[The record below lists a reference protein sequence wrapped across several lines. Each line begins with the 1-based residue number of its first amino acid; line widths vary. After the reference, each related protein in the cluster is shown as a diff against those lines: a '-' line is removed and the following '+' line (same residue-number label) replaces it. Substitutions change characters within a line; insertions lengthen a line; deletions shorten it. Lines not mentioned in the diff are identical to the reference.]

1 MNFSAFKELRRRKDL
16 VNKLALLPQGFE
28 LVNNFET
35 DDSRWPMASLFLLS
49 PSFFPP
55 YRGIKIR
62 REILYI
68 KWNLVVRG
76 SWSSFFMYLQYCIVV
91 QICCTCA
98 VNKNT
103 RRTTGTRRDTHHGH
117 KKGTHP
123 RASQG
128 RALMC

>member
-49 PSFFPP
+49 PSFFRFFPP

-62 REILYI
+62 REILNTYLFLENI
-68 KWNLVVRG
+68 VIDNIYNILEAFTDLEILLEILFPVEILLV
-76 SWSSFFMYLQYCIVV
+76 
-91 QICCTCA
+91 
-98 VNKNT
+98 
-103 RRTTGTRRDTHHGH
+103 HGF
-117 KKGTHP
+117 
-123 RASQG
+123 
-128 RALMC
+128 LE

>member
-62 REILYI
+62 REIL
-68 KWNLVVRG
+68 NT
-76 SWSSFFMYLQYCIVV
+76 YLFLENIV
-91 QICCTCA
+91 IDNIYNILLACCSIALLILLLELEQSRNCFSRSI
-98 VNKNT
+98 NK
-103 RRTTGTRRDTHHGH
+103 
-117 KKGTHP
+117 
-123 RASQG
+123 
-128 RALMC
+128 

>member
-62 REILYI
+62 REILNTYLFLENI
-68 KWNLVVRG
+68 VIDNIYNILEAFTDLEILLEILFPVEILLV
-76 SWSSFFMYLQYCIVV
+76 
-91 QICCTCA
+91 
-98 VNKNT
+98 
-103 RRTTGTRRDTHHGH
+103 HGF
-117 KKGTHP
+117 
-123 RASQG
+123 
-128 RALMC
+128 LE